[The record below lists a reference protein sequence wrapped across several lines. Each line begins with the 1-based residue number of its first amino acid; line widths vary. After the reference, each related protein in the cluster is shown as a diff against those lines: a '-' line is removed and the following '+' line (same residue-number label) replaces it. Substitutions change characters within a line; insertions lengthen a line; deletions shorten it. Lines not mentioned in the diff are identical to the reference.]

1 MFKVEIETDNAA
13 FEDPLTGEDNDLME
27 AAEIRS
33 LLAHI
38 SLALER
44 GEKAGVVM
52 DFNGNKVG
60 SWSR

>member
-1 MFKVEIETDNAA
+1 MFKVEIETGNAA
-13 FEDPLTGEDNDLME
+13 FKDPFTGEDDDFME
-27 AAEIRS
+27 AAEIKS

-44 GEKAGVVM
+44 GEKDGVVM

>member
-1 MFKVEIETDNAA
+1 MFKVEIETGNAA
-13 FEDPLTGEDNDLME
+13 FKDPITGEDDDFME
-27 AAEIRS
+27 AAEIKS